1 METNDSGFIERDLVK
16 IDHFNDITK
25 PEQENES
32 IASIAGIKKDIE
44 RR

>member
-1 METNDSGFIERDLVK
+1 MDLVE

-32 IASIAGIKKDIE
+32 IASIAGIKKDRKKI
-44 RR
+44 RK